1 MKKVKTIV
9 FIFVLLVIYLVLNER
24 FGISV
29 PCLFYKVTHFYCPG
43 CGITRLFFSI
53 LKLDFY
59 QAFRYNPLVFIL
71 IILYIFVKLFKVKV
85 PKTAI
90 YILLV
95 VVILFGILRNIDT
108 FDYLRPTKL

>member
-1 MKKVKTIV
+1 MKKVKIIP
-9 FIFVLLVIYLVLNER
+9 FILVALVVYLVLIER
-24 FGISV
+24 FGITI
-29 PCLFYKVTHFYCPG
+29 PCLFHKITKLYCPG

-71 IILYIFVKLFKVKV
+71 IITYIFVKIFKVKV
-85 PKTAI
+85 PKYAI

-95 VVILFGILRNIDT
+95 IVILFGILRNIDT
-108 FDYLRPTKL
+108 FDYLRPTKV